1 MERGGLT
8 MSLDYST
15 SPCVNYQQVAV
26 TREASSSAP
35 SVDIG
40 KLFDFSKNENATK
53 PPGQKKTCVLVLV
66 DGMPLIIAP
75 AAETASHTKLT
86 QENSNI
92 PPVTF
97 AESLDLIKDRL
108 ALSITQMSELFG
120 VTRKAVYDWYEGAEP
135 RAAMINRIETLIDI
149 INTARPDIDLQ
160 RLKAVWNI
168 PVSGRSFIMVF
179 GDDSISIDTLRTT
192 LVEKLDD
199 LSPRMVKK
207 TNSTQKTTSQ
217 FGESRLAEF
226 DRRAD
231 FG

>member
-1 MERGGLT
+1 MI
-8 MSLDYST
+8 LDYST
-15 SPCVNYQQVAV
+15 GPSAHYPQVQV
-26 TREASSSAP
+26 SREASSSAP
-35 SVDIG
+35 SVDIA
-40 KLFDFSKNENATK
+40 KLLDLSINKDATQL
-53 PPGQKKTCVLVLV
+53 PIQKKTCMLVIV
-66 DGMPLIIAP
+66 EGMPLIIKPVAE
-75 AAETASHTKLT
+75 AASKAKLT
-86 QENSNI
+86 QENSNT
-92 PPVTF
+92 PPVTL
-97 AESLDLIKDRL
+97 AERLDLIKDRL

-149 INTARPDIDLQ
+149 INTARPEIDLQ

-168 PVSGRSFIMVF
+168 PISGRSFLMVF
-179 GDDSISIDTLRTT
+179 GDDSIGIDTLRTT

-217 FGESRLAEF
+217 IGESRLAEF

>member
-1 MERGGLT
+1 MLI
-8 MSLDYST
+8 DCPT
-15 SPCVNYQQVAV
+15 SPCANYPHAQVS
-26 TREASSSAP
+26 ENASSSAP
-35 SVDIG
+35 SFDIG
-40 KLFDFSKNENATK
+40 KLLNVSRTEDATQ
-53 PPGQKKTCVLVLV
+53 PSVQKKTCALVII
-66 DGMPLIIAP
+66 DGTPLIIRP
-75 AAETASHTKLT
+75 VVDTASQTKLT
-86 QENSNI
+86 QDNSNI
-92 PPVTF
+92 PPVTL

-179 GDDSISIDTLRTT
+179 GDDSIGIDTLRTT

-217 FGESRLAEF
+217 LGESRLAEF

>member
-1 MERGGLT
+1 ML
-8 MSLDYST
+8 LDYST

-26 TREASSSAP
+26 AREASSSAP

-40 KLFDFSKNENATK
+40 KLFDLSKNENATQ
-53 PPGQKKTCVLVLV
+53 PMGQKKTCALVLV
-66 DGMPLIIAP
+66 DGMPLIIAL
-75 AAETASHTKLT
+75 AAETASQTKLT

-92 PPVTF
+92 PPVTL